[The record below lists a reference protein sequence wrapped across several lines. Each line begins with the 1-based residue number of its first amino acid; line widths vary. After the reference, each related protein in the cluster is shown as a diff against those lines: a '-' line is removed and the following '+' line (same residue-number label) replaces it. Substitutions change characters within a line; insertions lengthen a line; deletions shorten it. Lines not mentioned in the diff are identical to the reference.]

1 MSLVDFVNDVIERTD
16 TLLRT
21 GNDIFQTVAVIAG
34 QQRQQREHQGDN
46 QAELPVQIQQ
56 DADQTDDNHG
66 VAGQDDK
73 DITGV
78 ADG

>member
-1 MSLVDFVNDVIERTD
+1 MDFVDDIIHGTD
-16 TLLRT
+16 TELRSR
-21 GNDIFQTVAVIAG
+21 NNVFQTITVIAG
-34 QQRQQREHQGDN
+34 QQRQQREHQGDD
-46 QAELPVQIQQ
+46 QAELPVQIKQ

-66 VAGQDDK
+66 IAGQDDK